1 MRYNRKLNIL
11 VITIL
16 LGVIFCF
23 AYNYNAHVRSV
34 FSEAGES
41 SRDTVRGYN
50 SEIIGILVGYENT
63 EDWQK
68 IAEGY
73 DELAIEVENSDN
85 VIVVQHVG
93 KSFKEPAIRVSTP
106 FVYNGQGYI
115 LKTSM
120 YVFRNLLE
128 GISGAVTNFA
138 LIQFVLGVVSFVL
151 IMYAIYIFM
160 LKNYKHLY
168 EVIEEY
174 EKTGVLKKA
183 NLKGYAGHIYRRFGS
198 MTENLERQRKN
209 QQHIIAS
216 ISHDIKTPLTS
227 IMGYAER
234 LGKDNISEERR
245 EKYLGTV
252 YSKSLEIKELL
263 NEFDEY
269 SGLNASGENEKTI
282 INGESLATRLSRD
295 FGDDLEF
302 LGVTFNINNEAAD
315 AEICVEINRMKR
327 VFSNIFGNSVKHFKD
342 DSKIIGVDITCD
354 KEKLYVEVSDNGK
367 GVAQEDLEI
376 IFEPLYTSD
385 EGRKVSGLGLAI
397 CREIVNSHG
406 GKIYAKKSE
415 LGGLAICIELDRC
428 DVTQYL

>member
-11 VITIL
+11 VIAIL

-34 FSEAGES
+34 YSEAWES

-50 SEIIGILVGYENT
+50 SEIIAILVGYENT

-93 KSFKEPAIRVSTP
+93 ENFKEPAIRVSTP

-120 YVFRNLLE
+120 YVFRNLIE

-138 LIQFVLGVVSFVL
+138 LIQFVLGVASFVL
-151 IMYAIYIFM
+151 VMYAVYILM

-174 EKTGVLKKA
+174 EKTGILKKA

-269 SGLNASGENEKTI
+269 SGLNAGGENEKTV
-282 INGESLATRLSRD
+282 INGDYLATRLSRD

-302 LGVTFNINNEAAD
+302 LGVAFNINNKAAD

-327 VFSNIFGNSVKHFKD
+327 VFSNIFSNSVKHFKD
-342 DSKIIGVDITCD
+342 DSKVIGVDITCD
-354 KEKLYVEVSDNGK
+354 KEKFYVEVSDNGK
-367 GVAQEDLEI
+367 GVAQEDMEV

>member
-11 VITIL
+11 VIVIL
-16 LGVIFCF
+16 LGFILCF
-23 AYNYNAHVRSV
+23 ALNYHAQVKSAYNEAVESNRNAIRV
-34 FSEAGES
+34 
-41 SRDTVRGYN
+41 YN
-50 SEIIGILVGYENT
+50 SEIIASLVEYENI

-68 IAEGY
+68 TAEEY
-73 DELAIEVENSDN
+73 DDLAIEIENSYN
-85 VIVVQHVG
+85 VIVVQHIG
-93 KSFKEPAIRVSTP
+93 ENFKEPAIRVSTP
-106 FVYNGQGYI
+106 FVYKGQGYI

-120 YVFRNLLE
+120 YVFENFIE
-128 GISGAVTNFA
+128 GISGAEINFV
-138 LIQFVLGVVSFVL
+138 LILFVLGGIVFVL
-151 IMYAIYIFM
+151 IMYAIYMFM

-183 NLKGYAGHIYRRFGS
+183 NLKGYASHIYRRFSS

-234 LGKDNISEERR
+234 LAKGNISDERR

-252 YSKSLEIKELL
+252 YSKSVEIKELL

-269 SGLNASGENEKTI
+269 AGLNIVSEKEKVV
-282 INGESLATRLSRD
+282 INGDFLAAVLSTE

-302 LGVTFNINNEAAD
+302 LGVTFSINNEAGN
-315 AEICVEINRMKR
+315 AEICVGINRMKR
-327 VFSNIFGNSVKHFKD
+327 VFSNIFSNSIKHFKD
-342 DSKIIGVDITCD
+342 DSKIITVNITCD
-354 KEKLYVEVSDNGK
+354 KEKFYIEVSDNGK
-367 GVAQEDLEI
+367 GVAPEDLEI
-376 IFEPLYTSD
+376 IFDPLYTSD

-397 CREIVNSHG
+397 CREIINSHG

-415 LGGLAICIELDRC
+415 AGGLAICIELDRC
-428 DVTQYL
+428 DVAQYL